1 MGPLERDTNQV
12 FSCARVL
19 NGEGGVSASPAWI
32 ALEGG
37 RIVASG
43 AGTPPGD
50 ALDLGDAWIA
60 PGFVD
65 AQVNGTG
72 ATDFASATVEEVV
85 AAVDALVASGTTGLL
100 PTLCSAPLD
109 AYAAMLDRMEAVR
122 AQRPG
127 AVVGV
132 HLEGP
137 FLGGAPGA
145 HPVELIRTVDLD
157 WLREL
162 CDRHADL
169 IRFVTL
175 APEADPDG
183 AAIALLAERG
193 IVVALGHSTV
203 DYDGARRAVDAGARV
218 ATHLFNGMGPLHH
231 RAPGLAG
238 AALTDERLVPSL
250 IADFVHVHPA
260 MVQLALAA
268 RPDAMLVSDAVRAAD
283 TTLADG
289 TLAGSKI
296 AMADAVRNVASLGF
310 PPARTIR
317 YATGNPARV
326 LGLADRGRIAPG
338 ARADLVALE
347 PETLAVR
354 SVWSA
359 GRGIAEAS
367 LELPHAGVQR
377 RLD

>member
-1 MGPLERDTNQV
+1 VSDREAGIPPSSERDPASKV
-12 FSCARVL
+12 LSCARVL
-19 NGEGGVSASPAWI
+19 NGEGGISASPAWI
-32 ALEGG
+32 AIEDG

-50 ALDLGDAWIA
+50 AVDLGDAWVA
-60 PGFVD
+60 PGFID

-72 ATDFASATVEEVV
+72 AVDFASATVEQIV
-85 AAVDALVASGTTGLL
+85 AAVDTLVASGTTGLL

-109 AYAAMLDRMEAVR
+109 AYAAMLERLEAVR
-122 AQRPG
+122 TQRPD
-127 AVVGV
+127 AVIGV

-145 HPVELIRTVDLD
+145 HPVELVRGVDLD

-162 CDRHADL
+162 CDRHGDL

-175 APEADPDG
+175 APEADPNG
-183 AAIALLAERG
+183 AAIELLTERG
-193 IVVALGHSTV
+193 ILVALGHSTV
-203 DYDGARRAVDAGARV
+203 DFDGAKRAVDAGARV

-238 AALTDERLVPSL
+238 TALTDERLVPSL

-268 RPDAMLVSDAVRAAD
+268 RADAVLVSDAVRETD

-296 AMADAVRNVASLGF
+296 TMADAVCNVGSLGF
-310 PPARTIR
+310 APARAIR

-326 LGLADRGRIAPG
+326 LGLSDRGRIAPG
-338 ARADLVALE
+338 TRADLVALD

-359 GRGIAEAS
+359 GRPVAKG
-367 LELPHAGVQR
+367 
-377 RLD
+377 

>member
-1 MGPLERDTNQV
+1 MSGREAGIPPSSERDPASKV
-12 FSCARVL
+12 LACARVL

-32 ALEGG
+32 AIEGA

-43 AGTPPGD
+43 AGNPPGD
-50 ALDLGDAWIA
+50 AVDLGDAWIA
-60 PGFVD
+60 PGFID

-72 ATDFASATVEEVV
+72 AVDFASATVEEVV
-85 AAVDALVASGTTGLL
+85 GAVDALVAAGTTGLL

-109 AYAAMLDRMEAVR
+109 SYAAMLERMNAVR
-122 AQRPG
+122 EQRPD

-145 HPVELIRTVDLD
+145 HPVDLLRAVDLD
-157 WLREL
+157 WLLAL
-162 CDRHADL
+162 CDRNGSL

-183 AAIALLAERG
+183 AAIEMLTKRG

-260 MVQLALAA
+260 MVQLALSA
-268 RPDAMLVSDAVRAAD
+268 RPDAMLVSDAVRASD

-289 TLAGSKI
+289 TLAGSTI
-296 AMADAVRNVASLGF
+296 TMADAVRNVASLGL
-310 PPARTIR
+310 PPARTVR

-326 LGLADRGRIAPG
+326 LGLTDRGRIAPG
-338 ARADLVALE
+338 ARADLVALD
-347 PETLAVR
+347 PATLAVR
-354 SVWSA
+354 SVWTA
-359 GRGIAEAS
+359 GTS
-367 LELPHAGVQR
+367 T
-377 RLD
+377 